1 MVRSYRIQDRG
12 VCDEYIDKLKGPT
25 YKLYEYPKKLA
36 TLAISLLKYPWCT
49 PIKCD
54 GIQIL
59 TSQLPHSRHN
69 KPTRAQQQKRSLMKS
84 ADNLLRN
91 TDNLPYEAA
100 RALLTTNTGV
110 FNIP

>member
-25 YKLYEYPKKLA
+25 YKLYKYPKK
-36 TLAISLLKYPWCT
+36 TGNTCDFTFEISKYPWCT

-59 TSQLPHSRHN
+59 TSQLPHSR
-69 KPTRAQQQKRSLMKS
+69 PPQQTDEGTTTEAQ
-84 ADNLLRN
+84 
-91 TDNLPYEAA
+91 PYEK
-100 RALLTTNTGV
+100 R
-110 FNIP
+110 